1 MQEYNVLSRIS
12 TEDSSDEG
20 ESDDPDERDR
30 RSLLPQ
36 SSRMTRQEEVSSDFD
51 RNVRYDSAVSIG
63 LKLTCIRSQLPQMN
77 L

>member
-1 MQEYNVLSRIS
+1 VLSRIP

-36 SSRMTRQEEVSSDFD
+36 SSQMTGQHDVTSDFD
-51 RNVRYDSAVSIG
+51 KDVSYG
-63 LKLTCIRSQLPQMN
+63 P
-77 L
+77 

>member
-36 SSRMTRQEEVSSDFD
+36 SSRMTRQGEVSSDFD
-51 RNVRYDSAVSIG
+51 KDVRYDSGVSVG
-63 LKLTCIRSQLPQMN
+63 LNINTY
-77 L
+77 